1 MKESIRNCAS
11 LLTFLCATLMISA
24 ENLILKGSD
33 TIGAKM
39 VPQLAE
45 TFKAS
50 HPNTS
55 FEISAEGST
64 TGIVALIEDIADIGV
79 SSRRAKPS
87 EFSQA
92 RANGVI
98 LKPTVICWDGIA
110 VIVNEKLPIEKLSLR
125 EVEQIFTGD
134 INDWSTLCPFNGK
147 ISLYTRNSAS
157 GTYLDFK
164 NYAMNRRDYS
174 RKSQKMAGN
183 EQIVREV
190 AANENA
196 IGYVG
201 LAYSKAEGIKVL
213 KINDILPSVETVHD
227 KTYPISRPNFFYT
240 NGNSYGNQRKFID
253 FVLSEEGQEIVR
265 RVGFVPLIR
274 D

>member
-11 LLTFLCATLMISA
+11 LLTFLCATLMVSA

-45 TFKAS
+45 AFKAS

-64 TGIVALIEDIADIGV
+64 TGIVALIEDIAVIGV

-213 KINDILPSVETVHD
+213 KINGILPSVETVHD

>member
-11 LLTFLCATLMISA
+11 LLTFLCATLMVSA
-24 ENLILKGSD
+24 ENLVLKGSD

-45 TFKAS
+45 AFKAS

-213 KINDILPSVETVHD
+213 KINGILPSVETVHD

-240 NGNSYGNQRKFID
+240 NGNSYGNQRKFVD